1 MPNGRIAEPSIG
13 EKDEIR
19 IWDMAMSVLESF
31 GKNKIVRYCTV
42 LKRYIFGDEVQ
53 SGEEKRKVRQIK
65 SLRKV
70 QCLLD
75 AF

>member
-1 MPNGRIAEPSIG
+1 
-13 EKDEIR
+13 
-19 IWDMAMSVLESF
+19 
-31 GKNKIVRYCTV
+31 
-42 LKRYIFGDEVQ
+42 VQ